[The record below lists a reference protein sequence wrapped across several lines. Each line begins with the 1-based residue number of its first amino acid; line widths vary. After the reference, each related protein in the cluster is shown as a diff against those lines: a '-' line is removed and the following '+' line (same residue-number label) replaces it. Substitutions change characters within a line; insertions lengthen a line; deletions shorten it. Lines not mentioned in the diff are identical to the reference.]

1 MRYFVFF
8 CVLVLS
14 GGDVLAD
21 MYSDLQHVYDSNPI
35 IGQRRAD
42 LDGARASIDMSKTE
56 LQPYLGMSGNVGVAR
71 TTALGNDFDYVPMQ
85 YGLEF
90 QQNVFQGGA
99 MFAQMRG
106 AKMRYN
112 AALANLH
119 ATEQDVLMNAINA
132 YIEVLNARA
141 VMDLNK
147 NNERVLGEYYAFVR
161 DGADVGRLTN
171 TDVAQAMARLEM
183 ARYGTVDAIAKYEN
197 AIEVFRRIYGNVPI
211 KFNDIDLTPVD
222 DLFPVSVQMAEDKA
236 LRNHPV
242 LRALDAQEMAA
253 RENIKIAY
261 KSMLPSIDV
270 RGALQQIE
278 NVPFLDDITD
288 GRIGVY
294 LRVPLYDRGNA
305 FANADSVRA
314 NIAGIHEQIVNAR
327 RVVVENLSAAWN
339 IYQSQEYAISATQAS
354 VDANKSALDGVRD
367 AQAHGRRTVLDV
379 LNAEQE
385 LLNSRV
391 AHTRAKHARIAAF
404 FAVLAAVGDLTPE
417 NLGLDISE
425 K

>member
-261 KSMLPSIDV
+261 KDNEEITIYIASY
-270 RGALQQIE
+270 
-278 NVPFLDDITD
+278 FTDDKAITN
-288 GRIGVY
+288 Y
-294 LRVPLYDRGNA
+294 LYD
-305 FANADSVRA
+305 
-314 NIAGIHEQIVNAR
+314 
-327 RVVVENLSAAWN
+327 
-339 IYQSQEYAISATQAS
+339 
-354 VDANKSALDGVRD
+354 
-367 AQAHGRRTVLDV
+367 
-379 LNAEQE
+379 
-385 LLNSRV
+385 
-391 AHTRAKHARIAAF
+391 
-404 FAVLAAVGDLTPE
+404 
-417 NLGLDISE
+417 
-425 K
+425 